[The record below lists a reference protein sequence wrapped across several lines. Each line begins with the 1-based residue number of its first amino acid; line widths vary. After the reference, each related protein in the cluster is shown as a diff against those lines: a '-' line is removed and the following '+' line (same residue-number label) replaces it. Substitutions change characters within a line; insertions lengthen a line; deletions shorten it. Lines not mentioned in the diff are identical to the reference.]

1 MAKELE
7 ISLINKYFAS
17 TEINKNT
24 KLPPIY
30 SIQEG
35 PRLTLRH
42 IALAYPGLNS
52 RLNWETLEFKM
63 NKQRIF
69 MHKKTDKECSL
80 QETINGR
87 LSKSTCV
94 VTNTNEVVLSFETSS
109 TCLQYHKQA
118 MKILLYEHYRVGIL
132 SFSSIQ

>member
-1 MAKELE
+1 
-7 ISLINKYFAS
+7 
-17 TEINKNT
+17 
-24 KLPPIY
+24 
-30 SIQEG
+30 
-35 PRLTLRH
+35 
-42 IALAYPGLNS
+42 
-52 RLNWETLEFKM
+52 
-63 NKQRIF
+63 